1 MLMPPGLSIKI
12 AIGIMIVTE
21 NIFAIIVPC
30 YNESQR
36 LQGEKFLSYA
46 KANPGFDIW
55 FANDGSTD
63 NTLEMLHQIAV
74 KSEGNIKV
82 FDVSPNGGK
91 AEAIRKTM
99 NYLLG
104 LKQYKHIGFIDADLS
119 APLEEIN
126 PLYDVVTG
134 KDLLIVAGA
143 RVKLVGKTIF
153 RSPVRHYLGRVFATY
168 YDTLLKLR
176 NYDTQCGLKI
186 FDVRIAQKIFSEPFM
201 SNWFFDI
208 ELFLRTRKEI
218 GFEQYYIQI
227 AELPLNEWREVKGSK
242 LKLIDFLI
250 APFEVLKIY
259 RKYK

>member
-1 MLMPPGLSIKI
+1 MT
-12 AIGIMIVTE
+12 VTE
-21 NIFAIIVPC
+21 NVFAIIVPC

-63 NTLEMLHQIAV
+63 NTLEMLHQTAV
-74 KSEGNIKV
+74 RSSGNIKV
-82 FDVSPNGGK
+82 YDVSPNGGK

-104 LKQYKHIGFIDADLS
+104 LKQYMHIGFIDADLS

-126 PLYDVVTG
+126 PLYEVALNRN
-134 KDLLIVAGA
+134 LLIVAGA

-186 FDVRIAQKIFSEPFM
+186 FDVHIAQKIFTEPFV

-208 ELFLRTRKEI
+208 ELFLRTRREI

-227 AELPLNEWREVKGSK
+227 AELPLNEWKEVKGSK
-242 LKLIDFLI
+242 LKLVDFLI